1 VIKIVI
7 IVSIKA
13 ITAQNVIRI
22 IVKYYYNLIFT
33 IRQINVFNNV
43 MKAIFKILP
52 IDVQNVKYYKNKF
65 GFQLIFL
72 EI

>member
-1 VIKIVI
+1 
-7 IVSIKA
+7 
-13 ITAQNVIRI
+13 VIRI

-43 MKAIFKILP
+43 MKAIFKIIP
-52 IDVQNVKYYKNKF
+52 IVVQNVKYYKNKF